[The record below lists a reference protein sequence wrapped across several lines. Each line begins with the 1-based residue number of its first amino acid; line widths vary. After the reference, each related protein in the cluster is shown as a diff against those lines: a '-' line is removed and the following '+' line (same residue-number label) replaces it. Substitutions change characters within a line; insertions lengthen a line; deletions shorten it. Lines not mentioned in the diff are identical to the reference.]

1 MSNTVKKKRIFH
13 IAKELNISHLEIIQ
27 FLDSAGIS
35 SDSHMTKVEPDVYE
49 KILAEFSKEKLQVE
63 RLRKEKARKVVASS
77 LQKKEEKSAEKIVP
91 KILKTPKST
100 DKLELTQKLKDASN
114 KLRIENVNKVE
125 SKDIVES
132 DNIQDVKKA
141 KSNAISNHDSKKLHN
156 KYLPSTNKETSKEA
170 SKEESIKSDSSKD
183 ERKLKKFSI
192 ADIADKINKTS
203 KNKSKQA
210 NESKVNIKH
219 ALSDLGK
226 RSTKKKEKKKEKKD
240 ITSSH
245 IDNIIEVPE
254 FTTVDELAQTMR
266 VKAQEVIM
274 KYMQMGMMV
283 TINQRLDNDSIVMI
297 ADEFG
302 FEVKTTELN
311 ESNLIKDESETDE
324 DLKNA
329 TPRHPVVTI
338 MGHVDHGKTSL
349 LDFIR
354 DENVVAGESGGI
366 TQHIGAYKV
375 KLKNRSEITFL
386 DTPGH
391 AAFTAM
397 RARGAQITD
406 IVIIIIAADDDVMP
420 QTIEAID
427 HAKAASV
434 PIIIAINKIDSP
446 NGNID
451 KIKKSLSA
459 NNILVEDWG
468 GKYQCSEI
476 SAKTGSGI
484 DELMDKI
491 LLEAEMLELKSNK
504 NTLAKGAVIESRLDK
519 GLGPIATILIQKGTL
534 KKGDIFICGT
544 QSGKVRAVM
553 NERNTIVGNGL
564 PSDPVQVLGFREVA
578 NAGESFIILD
588 NEREA
593 KKIATERS
601 KLKREAEQRRFK
613 KVTLDQLGQKI
624 SDGEVHELAIIIKG
638 DVDGSIE
645 ALSDSLMDM
654 STKEVKINI
663 IHRSVGMITENDVS
677 LAAASNAIILAFNVN
692 SSIESKNASKRLGVE
707 IRSYTIIYE
716 VIKEVK
722 LAMEGLLSPD
732 LVEKP
737 LGIAE
742 VREQFKIPKIGIIAG
757 CYIKEGKVIRNALLR
772 VKRKNDILHE
782 GKLTTL
788 KRFKDDVSEVG
799 EGFECGIS
807 VSGFSEYEEG
817 DTIEV
822 YEIKE
827 VKRSLA

>member
-1 MSNTVKKKRIFH
+1 MPNTVKKKRIFH

-27 FLDSAGIS
+27 FLDSVGIS
-35 SDSHMTKVEPDVYE
+35 SESHMTKVEPDVYE

-77 LQKKEEKSAEKIVP
+77 LQKKEEKTIEKKTP
-91 KILKTPKST
+91 KILKTPKAT
-100 DKLELTQKLKDASN
+100 DKLELTQKLKEASN
-114 KLRIENVNKVE
+114 KLRIDNINKDK
-125 SKDIVES
+125 SKDIVEVNNS
-132 DNIQDVKKA
+132 TDA
-141 KSNAISNHDSKKLHN
+141 KETKNNVISNQDSIKLEN
-156 KYLPSTNKETSKEA
+156 KSKHSTKNSF
-170 SKEESIKSDSSKD
+170 KEEKIIISDSAKD

-192 ADIADKINKTS
+192 ADIADKINQTS
-203 KNKSKQA
+203 KNKSKQT

-219 ALSDLGK
+219 ALSDIGK
-226 RSTKKKEKKKEKKD
+226 RATKKKVKKKEKKE
-240 ITSSH
+240 ISS
-245 IDNIIEVPE
+245 IPNDNIIKVPE

-274 KYMQMGMMV
+274 KYMEMGMMV

-311 ESNLIKDESETDE
+311 ESNLINDESETDE
-324 DLKNA
+324 DLKYA

-375 KLKNRSEITFL
+375 KLKNRNEITFL

-434 PIIIAINKIDSP
+434 PIIIAINKIDAP
-446 NGNID
+446 NANID
-451 KIKKSLSA
+451 KIKKSLSS

-476 SAKTGSGI
+476 SAKTGAGI

-504 NTLAKGAVIESRLDK
+504 NAQAKGVIIESRLDK
-519 GLGPIATILIQKGTL
+519 GLGPIGTILIQKGTL

-553 NERNTIVGNGL
+553 NERNTIVNNGF
-564 PSDPVQVLGFREVA
+564 PSDPVQVLGFNEVA
-578 NAGESFIILD
+578 NAGESFHILD

-593 KKIATERS
+593 KKIANERS

-613 KVTLDQLGQKI
+613 KVTLDQIGQRI
-624 SDGEVHELAIIIKG
+624 SDGEMHELGIIVKG

-663 IHRSVGMITENDVS
+663 IHRSVGMVTENDVS
-677 LAAASNAIILAFNVN
+677 LAAASNAIIVAFNVN
-692 SSIESKNASKRLGVE
+692 SSIESKNASKQLGVE

-716 VIKEVK
+716 VIKEIK

-742 VREQFKIPKIGIIAG
+742 VREKFKIPKIGIIAG

-772 VKRKNDILHE
+772 VKRKDDILHE

-788 KRFKDDVSEVG
+788 KRFKDDVTEVD

-807 VSGFSEYEEG
+807 VAGFSEYEDG

-827 VKRSLA
+827 VKRSLL